1 MKKIYQTPESLHIQA
16 SFKEELLGLSSP
28 GTGIGDGGEGDDED
42 DPSAKD
48 RKEEDFLPAEE
59 NWGNLW

>member
-42 DPSAKD
+42 DPSS
-48 RKEEDFLPAEE
+48 KERQEDDVT
-59 NWGNLW
+59 WGDLW

>member
-1 MKKIYQTPESLHIQA
+1 MKKIYQIPESLHIQA

-42 DPSAKD
+42 DPST
-48 RKEEDFLPAEE
+48 KERQEDSK
-59 NWGNLW
+59 WGDLW